1 MTQPPPKERPVQRA
15 GAEPPAPRPACG
27 QPVQRP
33 QPQLPTRTR
42 NPDGDPMDFQA
53 AAQQAIHDIQ
63 TGADPD
69 SDTVRA
75 GLQLAVHAWQTCHPH
90 PATATG
96 WAMFGTALGAAI
108 DELDP
113 PPQPVVV
120 RIDDPQLPDTAQ
132 LRHQTA
138 ALAAAIAQRLETAA
152 GDSHHH
158 RHRRWAWAAA
168 AARLR
173 TASYD
178 LTTW

>member
-1 MTQPPPKERPVQRA
+1 MTSRRRKSDRCSRQGPSRRLPD
-15 GAEPPAPRPACG
+15 
-27 QPVQRP
+27 QPVDNRRKRP

-42 NPDGDPMDFQA
+42 NPDGDPMDFHA

-63 TGADPD
+63 GADPD

-120 RIDDPQLPDTAQ
+120 CIDDPQPPDTAQ
-132 LRHQTA
+132 LRHHTA
-138 ALAAAIAQRLETAA
+138 ALATAIAQRLETAA
-152 GDSHHH
+152 GDPHHH